1 MGPEKLWEALS
12 MKFYWPRMKVD
23 ILKYCQ
29 TCDICQKTKPTNFT
43 RYGRLSPNPIPKR
56 PYESISMDLIVNLPW
71 SDGFNVIFVVVDRF
85 TKHAQFVPTTT
96 GLNAKGFAAL
106 FVKHIACRFGLPQS
120 IVSDR
125 DPRWTSDFWEEAARL
140 LRVEMLLFSSH
151 HPQHDGQTKI
161 VNRQLEVMLRAY
173 VKEER
178 TDWVSWL
185 HLLEHTYNSRT
196 HASTGCTLY
205 FLLYGFEPKSAL
217 DILAG
222 DVSGTPEVR
231 REVQKFADSLT
242 MHRESARQ
250 ALAKA
255 QVKQAKAYNKG
266 RRTLEFDKGEG
277 RKLVQ
282 RWIGP
287 FEVTQRINENT
298 YRVRL
303 DDSYPG
309 SPVFNI
315 QHLKKYEFSPEDFGE
330 RPQRNIER
338 AWKTATEEYALEAIV
353 GHRYDKRKR
362 KRLYLVRWEG
372 YSPLYD
378 TWQTELDLKN
388 APDVLHEYKRKH
400 GL

>member
-1 MGPEKLWEALS
+1 
-12 MKFYWPRMKVD
+12 
-23 ILKYCQ
+23 
-29 TCDICQKTKPTNFT
+29 
-43 RYGRLSPNPIPKR
+43 
-56 PYESISMDLIVNLPW
+56 
-71 SDGFNVIFVVVDRF
+71 
-85 TKHAQFVPTTT
+85 
-96 GLNAKGFAAL
+96 
-106 FVKHIACRFGLPQS
+106 
-120 IVSDR
+120 
-125 DPRWTSDFWEEAARL
+125 
-140 LRVEMLLFSSH
+140 
-151 HPQHDGQTKI
+151 
-161 VNRQLEVMLRAY
+161 
-173 VKEER
+173 
-178 TDWVSWL
+178 
-185 HLLEHTYNSRT
+185 
-196 HASTGCTLY
+196 
-205 FLLYGFEPKSAL
+205 
-217 DILAG
+217 
-222 DVSGTPEVR
+222 
-231 REVQKFADSLT
+231 
-242 MHRESARQ
+242 MHRESARR

-266 RRTLEFDKGEG
+266 RRTLEFDKGDWVLINPHSLEWVESKGEG